1 MRADTVAKL
10 LGPQAPRPPLTSSQV
25 GTYTVFVATTPLQA
39 LDTWAA
45 MSDGTVAVV
54 RAASYRI
61 EWYAPNGER
70 TVTDSVPYTPI
81 PVTNNDKKRVMED
94 YKHIGSALLAAHPQR
109 TAILAMNYSEPQS
122 WPAVHPPFRGDIE
135 PLVDPEDRIWLATRC
150 ASNDDALCN
159 DVIDRIGER
168 AARYRMPPKTRVAGF
183 GKGTVYTILEQKSD
197 KELLQRH
204 PLN

>member
-1 MRADTVAKL
+1 
-10 LGPQAPRPPLTSSQV
+10 
-25 GTYTVFVATTPLQA
+25 
-39 LDTWAA
+39 
-45 MSDGTVAVV
+45 
-54 RAASYRI
+54 
-61 EWYAPNGER
+61 
-70 TVTDSVPYTPI
+70 
-81 PVTNNDKKRVMED
+81 
-94 YKHIGSALLAAHPQR
+94 
-109 TAILAMNYSEPQS
+109 MNYSEPQS

-159 DVIDRIGER
+159 VVIDRIGER